1 MEDQAIS
8 TTHVLCAGEVAGQTA
23 HKLHPTTVEPRVDHI
38 PETAEPTVALA
49 VAVGVAVA
57 VVLAAEQLVIRD
69 LVVRVL
75 QVAHK
80 PVAAIVAVA
89 GAGAV
94 VQ

>member
-1 MEDQAIS
+1 M
-8 TTHVLCAGEVAGQTA
+8 
-23 HKLHPTTVEPRVDHI
+23 

-69 LVVRVL
+69 LVVRVK
-75 QVAHK
+75 QIAD

-89 GAGAV
+89 GARAV